1 MAKCFECQIQDPTA
15 PWRVPR
21 TVVQSFQSA
30 MPAPVEEYLIA
41 SDGITVYWSIDPTPK
56 NQEGSVHAIFYK
68 LSLSIRKPESTTWD
82 QESDYDV
89 PIEEVTTVNAGNEL
103 QVDKD
108 KVYQYLFKAE
118 FEDESARHW
127 QMDLFG
133 PRPGR

>member
-1 MAKCFECQIQDPTA
+1 M
-15 PWRVPR
+15 
-21 TVVQSFQSA
+21 
-30 MPAPVEEYLIA
+30 
-41 SDGITVYWSIDPTPK
+41 
-56 NQEGSVHAIFYK
+56 HAIFYK

-108 KVYQYLFKAE
+108 KVHQYLFKAE

>member
-1 MAKCFECQIQDPTA
+1 M
-15 PWRVPR
+15 
-21 TVVQSFQSA
+21 
-30 MPAPVEEYLIA
+30 
-41 SDGITVYWSIDPTPK
+41 
-56 NQEGSVHAIFYK
+56 HAIFYK
-68 LSLSIRKPESTTWD
+68 LSLSIRKPGSSTWA

-89 PIEEVTTVNAGNEL
+89 LIEEVTTVNACNEL
-103 QVDKD
+103 QVDKE

>member
-1 MAKCFECQIQDPTA
+1 MLKCQIQDPTA
-15 PWRVPR
+15 PWRA
-21 TVVQSFQSA
+21 TKKDVQSFQSA
-30 MPAPVEEYLIA
+30 MPAPVEEYLTT

-82 QESDYDV
+82 QESEYDV

-103 QVDKD
+103 QVNKD
-108 KVYQYLFKAE
+108 KVHQYLFKAE

>member
-15 PWRVPR
+15 PWRAPR
-21 TVVQSFQSA
+21 KVVQSFQSA
-30 MPAPVEEYLIA
+30 MPVPVEEYLTT

-68 LSLSIRKPESTTWD
+68 LSLSVRKPESTTWD

-89 PIEEVTTVNAGNEL
+89 LIEEVTTVSAGNEL

-108 KVYQYLFKAE
+108 KVHQYLFKAE
-118 FEDESARHW
+118 FEGESARHW